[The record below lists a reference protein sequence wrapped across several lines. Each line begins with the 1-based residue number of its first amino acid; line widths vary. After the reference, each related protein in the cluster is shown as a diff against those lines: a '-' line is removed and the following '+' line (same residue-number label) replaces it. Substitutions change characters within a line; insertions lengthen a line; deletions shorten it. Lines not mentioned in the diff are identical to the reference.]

1 MNRRSLVHVAVFG
14 SLWGF
19 SEATLG
25 TVLHMLNL
33 PFSGL
38 ILSAI
43 GLIIILVARTY
54 NNVPGST
61 VMMALIAAF
70 VKVISFS
77 TVKLGPFTGI
87 IMEGI
92 LTEVIFLT
100 IGIGRTGFITAG
112 ITVAIYPVL
121 QNILVKTILFGIA
134 FVPVILELVDGIS
147 ENVGYGAG
155 WWLLGIYLGIHLV
168 VGVGAAMLALL
179 LLRRARS
186 ITEQNA

>member
-1 MNRRSLVHVAVFG
+1 MAVFG